1 MRLRIL
7 PVLAAA
13 TVLPLTACGSN
24 TTDDSGARTGAASS
38 SAPTSATAAAPTPAP
53 TVISLT
59 LAMAQDQNK
68 DIDFTATDVSGDTVP
83 ARRGEPARGIF
94 DDGNWQVVAQ
104 CDNVVD
110 GELKVGV
117 VKRDEFAQVEDGRM
131 VSENGYATLLDC

>member
-1 MRLRIL
+1 MRFRTVIAT
-7 PVLAAA
+7 LAALTVAACGNSSTDEPAKTTTGNAPASSAASA
-13 TVLPLTACGSN
+13 TV
-24 TTDDSGARTGAASS
+24 
-38 SAPTSATAAAPTPAP
+38 AAPMPAP

-59 LAMAQDQNK
+59 LSMAQDQNK
-68 DIDFTATDVSGDTVP
+68 DIDFAATDVSGDTVP

-94 DDGNWQVVAQ
+94 DDGNWQIVAQ

-131 VSENGYATLLDC
+131 VSENGYSTLLDC